1 MMICSNEEANLRI
14 KDLFMTFNLPANR
27 EYAQQ
32 LKKIFIKYDKETY
45 ERALKIFMLEIYPK
59 SLPNIGNIKKH
70 LENANREVQMEKRM
84 EKLKN
89 SYVKNSDKKE
99 WREFLKIILS
109 CWDQINDKKINIDD
123 YNKTMAS
130 YFELKKQYDARDL
143 HLKKIKR
150 S

>member
-1 MMICSNEEANLRI
+1 MICSSEEANNRI
-14 KDLFMTFNLPANR
+14 KDLFMTFNLPKNR

-32 LKKIFIKYDKETY
+32 LKKIFIKYDTDTY
-45 ERALKIFMLEIYPK
+45 KRALKVFMLEIYPK

-109 CWDQINDKKINIDD
+109 CWDQISDKKINIDD
-123 YNKTMAS
+123 YHKTMAS